1 MVLGTVVF
9 QDHFD
14 VFSVHPSLIALQEVG
29 KRHFPSFRRKP
40 ESSEMKFLKSF
51 WTPATLSRRKPGAG
65 VTTCHEII
73 FFS

>member
-14 VFSVHPSLIALQEVG
+14 IFYVHPSLIALQEVG

-40 ESSEMKFLKSF
+40 
-51 WTPATLSRRKPGAG
+51 GAG